1 MGSGRTRAWGC
12 GVEPYGPKSLRRSP
26 TDKPFQGGVLREHVK
41 GPTIRFLGGVRE
53 IGGNKILIEDG
64 PDRVLFDFGPSF
76 SPRVEAFYV
85 NYLQP
90 RTTSPAKDLLEFDLV
105 RRLPGLYSREA
116 LGDGDLAYTEPEIHG
131 IFVSHAHADHAGY
144 LSLVDPTIPVHVGEG
159 TRTLLSAIET
169 SSTRMKY
176 GEHPWEVFRDKAP
189 VRVGR
194 IEVVP
199 FPVDHSI
206 PFAYGFLVRTSEG
219 TLAYTGDFR
228 HHGPRASDTHA
239 FFQAVAAEKVDAL
252 LIEGT
257 RAGPDPRRN
266 LSEEGV
272 RSGVDRVLNER
283 AGLALAC
290 TYPRDIDRLRTL
302 HAAASAADRD
312 LVVSVRTAH
321 LLTQVAPRFAPG
333 EIPVPGHSPGLRVY
347 ARKKR
352 TSYLWER
359 PFLDD
364 ALLAEEVRRRGR
376 KCLLALDLAHFPELI
391 DLRPPEGSPFIH
403 SMSEPFS
410 EDDVDDKVMHN
421 WLEHFGLEFHQM
433 HASGHA
439 SGSELLE
446 IVRATGARAVYPI
459 HTEHPEAFEK
469 AGPSVRLPELAV
481 AYPLAG

>member
-1 MGSGRTRAWGC
+1 MTRAP
-12 GVEPYGPKSLRRSP
+12 VPEKLLRPP
-26 TDKPFQGGVLREHVK
+26 TDKPFQGGAYPRPVK
-41 GPTIRFLGGVRE
+41 GPTVRFLGGVRE

-64 PDRVLFDFGPSF
+64 ADRILFDFGPSF
-76 SPRVEAFYV
+76 SPRAEEFYV
-85 NYLQP
+85 DYLQP
-90 RTTSPAKDLLEFDLV
+90 RSTSRAKDLLEFDLIPRV
-105 RRLPGLYSREA
+105 PGLYSREA
-116 LGDGDLAYTEPEIHG
+116 LGDGNLPYTPPEVHG

-144 LSLVDPTIPVHVGEG
+144 LDLVDPEIPVHVGEG

-169 SSTRMKY
+169 STRMKY
-176 GEHPWEVFRDKAP
+176 GDHPWRVFQDRSV

-199 FPVDHSI
+199 YPVDHSI
-206 PFAYGFLVRTSEG
+206 PFAYGFIVHTSEG

-228 HHGPRASDTHA
+228 HHGPRAADTHA
-239 FFQAVAAEKVDAL
+239 FFAAVAEEKVDSL

-266 LSEEGV
+266 LSEAGV
-272 RSGVDRVLNER
+272 RSGVDRVLKER
-283 AGLALAC
+283 SELALAC

-302 HAAASAADRD
+302 HAAALEGGRE
-312 LVVSVRTAH
+312 LIVSVRTAH

-333 EIPVPGHSPGLRVY
+333 EVPLPGKTAGIQVY

-352 TSYLWER
+352 VSYLWER
-359 PFLDD
+359 PYLDN
-364 ALLAEEVRRRGR
+364 ALTAAEVRDQGR
-376 KCLLALDLAHFPELI
+376 KYLLALDLAHFPELI
-391 DLRPPEGSPFIH
+391 DLRPPKGSPFIH

-410 EDDVDDKVMHN
+410 EDDVDDRVMHN
-421 WLEHFGLEFHQM
+421 WLDHFGLEFHQM

-446 IVRATGARAVYPI
+446 LVRATGARTVYPI

-469 AGPSVRLPELAV
+469 AGPSVRLPELGETYAI
-481 AYPLAG
+481 AR

>member
-1 MGSGRTRAWGC
+1 M
-12 GVEPYGPKSLRRSP
+12 
-26 TDKPFQGGVLREHVK
+26 K

-64 PDRVLFDFGPSF
+64 PDRILFDFGPSF
-76 SPRVEAFYV
+76 SPRVEEFYV
-85 NYLQP
+85 DYLQP
-90 RTTSPAKDLLEFDLV
+90 RSTSRAKDLLEFDLV
-105 RRLPGLYSREA
+105 PRIPGLYSREA
-116 LGDGDLAYTEPEIHG
+116 LGDGDFPYTEPEVHG
-131 IFVSHAHADHAGY
+131 VFVSHAHADHAGY
-144 LSLVDPTIPVHVGEG
+144 LDLIDPAIPVHVGEG
-159 TRTLLSAIET
+159 TRTLLSAIEV
-169 SSTRMKY
+169 STRMKY
-176 GEHPWEVFRDKAP
+176 GTHPWDVFHDRSP

-228 HHGPRASDTHA
+228 HHGPRAPDTHA
-239 FFQAVAAEKVDAL
+239 FFEAVAAEKVDAL

-266 LSEEGV
+266 LSEAGV
-272 RSGVDRVLNER
+272 RSGVDRVLEHR
-283 AGLALAC
+283 SELALAC

-302 HAAASAADRD
+302 HAAAQEADRD
-312 LVVSVRTAH
+312 LVVSTRTAH
-321 LLTQVAPRFAPG
+321 LLSQVAPRFGPD
-333 EIPVPGHSPGLRVY
+333 EIPVPGKTPGLRVY

-352 TSYLWER
+352 VSYLWER

-364 ALLAEEVRRRGR
+364 ALSAEEVRHEGR
-376 KCLLALDLAHFPELI
+376 QYLLALDLAHFTELI
-391 DLRPPEGSPFIH
+391 DLRPPRGSPFIH

-410 EDDVDDKVMHN
+410 EDDVDDQVMHN
-421 WLEHFGLEFHQM
+421 WLDHFALEFHQM

-439 SGSELLE
+439 SGAELLE
-446 IVRATGARAVYPI
+446 IVRATRARTVYPI

-469 AGPSVRLPELAV
+469 AGPSVRSPELGR
-481 AYPLAG
+481 AYPLTG